1 MANINLIRK
10 STSQL
15 FVQLR
20 HTTESVVCAERKA
33 VQELLMACQIMALPG
48 RGVVDSPTGVLQF
61 VTEFLQFGIPHVFE
75 FEDIQVFEVIETF
88 SHSAHNSLF
97 VLSALLLSLRKR
109 DCNHRHVIPL
119 VSMIVSP
126 LYCKKCQT

>member
-20 HTTESVVCAERKA
+20 HTTESVVRAERKSSA
-33 VQELLMACQIMALPG
+33 EAATGMSNTALPD
-48 RGVVDSPTGVLQF
+48 RGIVHSPTGVLQF
-61 VTEFLQFGIPHVFE
+61 VTELLQFGIPHVFE